1 MTPVQF
7 DISEAGQQLEL
18 QHAAREAML
27 VASRKVI
34 QLSSS
39 SIRCTHR
46 GENEKARE
54 LNEQS
59 RALLEQCQPQ
69 MDQFPGIAANSMFYD
84 AQKEYTE
91 ACVTAS
97 IISDLPVASRQELHV
112 EPAAYINGIV
122 EAASELRRSVLD
134 LLRTDNIERATELLN
149 VMDDVYTL
157 AISIDYPDALT
168 HGLRRTTDAFR
179 AVLER
184 TRGDV
189 TTAAVFL
196 RARS

>member
-1 MTPVQF
+1 MAEITF
-7 DISEAGQQLEL
+7 DISEAASQLEI
-18 QHAAREAML
+18 QHGAREAML

-34 QLSSS
+34 QLSST
-39 SIRCTHR
+39 SIRSTHR
-46 GENEKARE
+46 GEHLKAGE

-59 RALLEQCQPQ
+59 RELLEQCQPH

-91 ACVTAS
+91 ACVTSS
-97 IISDLPVASRQELHV
+97 IITGSAIATREELHV

-122 EAASELRRSVLD
+122 EAASELRRSILD
-134 LLRTDNIERATELLN
+134 LLRSDDLERATELLD

-184 TRGDV
+184 TRGDI

>member
-1 MTPVQF
+1 MAEFDF
-7 DISEAGQQLEL
+7 DIAESVSVLES
-18 QHAAREAML
+18 QHVAREAML

-34 QLSSS
+34 QLASK
-39 SIRCTHR
+39 SIRSTHR
-46 GENEKARE
+46 SEHDQAKALNVQGRE
-54 LNEQS
+54 LLDS
-59 RALLEQCQPQ
+59 CGPQ
-69 MDQFPGIAANSMFYD
+69 MQKFPGIAANSMFYD

-91 ACVTAS
+91 ACVTAA
-97 IISDLPVASRQELHV
+97 IIVGQEIPTRDELNV

-134 LLRTDNIERATELLN
+134 SLRNDNIERANQLLD
-149 VMDDVYTL
+149 VMDDVYSV
-157 AISIDYPDALT
+157 AVSVDYPDALT

>member
-1 MTPVQF
+1 MTDFSF
-7 DISEAGQQLEL
+7 DVSDVIASLES
-18 QHAAREAML
+18 QHSARESML

-34 QLSSS
+34 QLASS
-39 SIRCTHR
+39 SIRSTHR
-46 GENEKARE
+46 GEHEKATEMNDQAR
-54 LNEQS
+54 Q
-59 RALLEQCQPQ
+59 LLEQCQPQ

-91 ACVTAS
+91 SCVTAA
-97 IISDLPVASRQELHV
+97 IITGKAVPSRNFLHV

-122 EAASELRRSVLD
+122 EAASELRRSILD
-134 LLRTDNIERATELLN
+134 CLRANDLERASHLLD
-149 VMDDVYTL
+149 VMDDVYTV
-157 AISIDYPDALT
+157 AISIDFPDALT

-196 RARS
+196 SARS